1 MKSIIKETSDV
12 LLINIST
19 LAISF
24 TAIENAL
31 KLLLLSL
38 SIIYTV
44 IKIINSSKKNG

>member
-1 MKSIIKETSDV
+1 MKSILKETSDV

-31 KLLLLSL
+31 KLLLLLL
-38 SIIYTV
+38 SIVYTV
-44 IKIINSSKKNG
+44 MKILNAQKKK